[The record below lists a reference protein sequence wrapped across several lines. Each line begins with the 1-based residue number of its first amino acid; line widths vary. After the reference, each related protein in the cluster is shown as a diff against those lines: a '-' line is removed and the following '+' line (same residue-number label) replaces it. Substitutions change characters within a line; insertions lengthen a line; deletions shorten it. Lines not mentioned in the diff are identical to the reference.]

1 MTAFFSPKQV
11 PPVMRPARGDAGVLD
26 RKTVRHVGLL
36 HLLHLLHV
44 HFLILF
50 HPNCVGGGDEPRGQE
65 GEGEPQNTVPETLT
79 AVLSLLL
86 Q

>member
-1 MTAFFSPKQV
+1 
-11 PPVMRPARGDAGVLD
+11 MRPARGDAGVLD

-50 HPNCVGGGDEPRGQE
+50 HPNCVRGVGMSLE
-65 GEGEPQNTVPETLT
+65 GKRVRE
-79 AVLSLLL
+79 SLRT
-86 Q
+86 QSQKP

>member
-1 MTAFFSPKQV
+1 MAFFSPKQV

-26 RKTVRHVGLL
+26 QKTVRHVGLL

-50 HPNCVGGGDEPRGQE
+50 HPNCVRRVGMSLE
-65 GEGEPQNTVPETLT
+65 GKRVRE
-79 AVLSLLL
+79 SLRT
-86 Q
+86 QSRKP

>member
-1 MTAFFSPKQV
+1 MLGSWTGRLSDMWVYFIYFIYSMYTFLSFSTP
-11 PPVMRPARGDAGVLD
+11 
-26 RKTVRHVGLL
+26 TVS
-36 HLLHLLHV
+36 
-44 HFLILF
+44 
-50 HPNCVGGGDEPRGQE
+50 GGGDEPRGQE